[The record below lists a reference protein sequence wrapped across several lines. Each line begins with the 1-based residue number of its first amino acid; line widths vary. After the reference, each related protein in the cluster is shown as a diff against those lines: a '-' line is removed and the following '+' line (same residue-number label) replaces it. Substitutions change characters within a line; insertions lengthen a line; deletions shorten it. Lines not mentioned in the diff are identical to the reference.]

1 MTEKPDIFEQAG
13 LTDAD
18 FEDDVEI
25 GAASEDGGGA
35 PADASVEPPV
45 DTPAA
50 DPAAPAAPDGPA
62 RGPDGRFTA
71 REPEDAQD
79 PTQQPAPAPAAAA
92 PEAPSDLNLTAAERA
107 AWATTP
113 PEVRAAVERR
123 IGELQNG
130 YRATVAPLRPFLD
143 HYGSAEQMAQY
154 LGGVAQFEGMLR
166 QNPAQGFANIC
177 QALNVDVRAVAAQI
191 VGQPAPERDQVIDG
205 LRGELAA
212 LKQQFG
218 GVAQTVE
225 QQRQSAVTQSVHAF
239 AASHPRFD
247 ELSGEIATMLKTG
260 YAASLEDAYAK
271 AERLNPAPAA
281 PALQQAPAPA
291 AAAPEAPRAR
301 TPAANLSV
309 SGTPANGSNPNPRT
323 PPSDRRASIDW
334 ALTQAG
340 L

>member
-1 MTEKPDIFEQAG
+1 M
-13 LTDAD
+13 TDAPSTGEALERAFAD
-18 FEDDVEI
+18 MSARED
-25 GAASEDGGGA
+25 A
-35 PADASVEPPV
+35 PAPEPVEVESEGGVEPPV
-45 DTPAA
+45 DTPAD
-50 DPAAPAAPDGPA
+50 DPAPASDGRA
-62 RGPDGRFTA
+62 RGPDGKFVA
-71 REPEDAQD
+71 KEPAAD
-79 PTQQPAPAPAAAA
+79 PAAEPAAEPADAPAA
-92 PEAPSDLNLTAAERA
+92 PVEEAPQGFHAQAKAD
-107 AWATTP
+107 WAKTP
-113 PEVRAAVERR
+113 PSIRGEVQRR
-123 IGELQNG
+123 FGEMQAGLDR
-130 YRATVAPLRPFLD
+130 YRAQTEPLRPFLD

-205 LRGELAA
+205 LRGEIVA

-271 AERLNPAPAA
+271 AERLNPAPVAPAA
-281 PALQQAPAPA
+281 PAAPPAPQTRKSDLTVQG
-291 AAAPEAPRAR
+291 AP
-301 TPAANLSV
+301 
-309 SGTPANGSNPNPRT
+309 GSNPSSPRIVAT
-323 PPSDRRASIDW
+323 SSEDALQRA
-334 ALTQAG
+334 ARQLGMA
-340 L
+340 